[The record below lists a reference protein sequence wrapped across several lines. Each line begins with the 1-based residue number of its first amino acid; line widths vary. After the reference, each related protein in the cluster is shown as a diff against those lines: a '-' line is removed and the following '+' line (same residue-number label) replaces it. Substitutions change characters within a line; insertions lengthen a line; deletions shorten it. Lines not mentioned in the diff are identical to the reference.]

1 LRIERTRVP
10 IAASAGWT
18 REFGQ
23 GVNGNGSLLELV
35 LTARRAPRAGFL
47 PGAAGCPPFRGVR
60 SPTCARSRIWATA
73 RFP

>member
-1 LRIERTRVP
+1 
-10 IAASAGWT
+10 
-18 REFGQ
+18 
-23 GVNGNGSLLELV
+23 VNGNGSLLELV